1 MTLSA
6 EKFSQGMTTEQYID
20 IIKVNKD
27 PFRQIHDGVAVPDNV
42 LDYFNGLEQPVNL
55 AVFTSDWCGDAMSTT
70 PAILRLAD
78 ASDNIRLSV
87 FNRDDELELTN
98 SFLPEHRAGTV
109 PVFVVFDGE
118 MGEIARFIE
127 TARSLVPAIDAMDEM
142 VAQAAAAVS
151 DEAEGR
157 QQAPGTPDCSSR
169 RQGGRM
175 GFGDPERIS
184 AGGSR
189 RHGPAGRR
197 TTGRGRHRVAAAGVS
212 EPMSDDAITIITM
225 EDMAVVFSVTDDFG
239 IHRESVSVE
248 LAREDPGEVSVDGG
262 KVEITLP
269 ASQSPGRFRIHHTN
283 RVGVARLLT

>member
-27 PFRQIHDGVAVPDNV
+27 PFCQIHQGVDIPENV

-109 PVFVVFDGE
+109 PVFVVFDDG

-127 TARSLVPAIDAMDEM
+127 TARSLVPDIDAMDEM
-142 VAQAAAAVS
+142 IAQAAASVA
-151 DEAEGR
+151 DEGERR
-157 QQAPGTPDCSSR
+157 QQTR
-169 RQGGRM
+169 
-175 GFGDPERIS
+175 
-184 AGGSR
+184 
-189 RHGPAGRR
+189 GRR
-197 TTGRGRHRVAAAGVS
+197 TAHRVGKAAEWGAVILS
-212 EPMSDDAITIITM
+212 EFQQVVADG
-225 EDMAVVFSVTDDFG
+225 MALTPAE
-239 IHRESVSVE
+239 RPAE
-248 LAREDPGEVSVDGG
+248 GG
-262 KVEITLP
+262 TEWP
-269 ASQSPGRFRIHHTN
+269 PQE
-283 RVGVARLLT
+283 